1 MSNPGTPSPNNCAAG
16 EQTSE
21 SSREPVFD
29 VPAAGSS
36 IKESRAGN
44 RTHFPLLSLPSEIL
58 VHILFFAMDNT
69 KFTPAW
75 RTVLPT
81 CRYLCETILSTPKL
95 WGRINCIPP
104 KNMFKRF
111 EMAKWSPTE
120 VYAHTFLKRRA
131 EETKATLD
139 RVRDSGLLRCHG
151 IHTVE
156 FSGETDMWARFSW
169 IFDQPFPNLRH
180 LSIRI
185 EKSPDIV
192 TPFTISGGTRLE
204 TLLLDNVG
212 IPAPPH
218 LFHNLKNLHV
228 GFSTSSHEL
237 SLSVHQL
244 ITILNSTPNLET
256 LSLRHIHPDVLSSD
270 SGQSNRVV
278 TLSRLN
284 SLELTDYAVE
294 AATVLDRLNLPAIN
308 SLVLDLPNLESSHL
322 PLLFPNNV
330 LTNRLF
336 KSAPNFPYKTGETRG
351 MKMGGLRFPSGLP
364 GEEIFRLLHDMVPL
378 SATELDTTKDTFN
391 ESHWREF
398 ARERPEVR
406 LICSSYGVKYYKSNG
421 MWRALLPNHDNRSAT
436 LFPELEIVVLKAPH
450 LSFIPRSALHC
461 LRMRREAGFKLK
473 RLEVQDAG
481 KISHAGRQPEDFM
494 SLADEFVYRKPLVE
508 LQILLEP

>member
-16 EQTSE
+16 EQSSE
-21 SSREPVFD
+21 SSREPAFD
-29 VPAAGSS
+29 MPAAGSS
-36 IKESRAGN
+36 IKESRGGN

-58 VHILFFAMDNT
+58 VHVLFLAMDDT

-104 KNMFKRF
+104 ENMFKRF

-120 VYAHTFLKRRA
+120 VYAHTFKKRGT

-139 RVRDSGLLRCHG
+139 RVRDSGLLHCHG
-151 IHTVE
+151 IHTLE

-180 LSIRI
+180 LSVRI
-185 EKSPDIV
+185 AESPDIA
-192 TPFTISGGTRLE
+192 TPFTVSGGTRLE
-204 TLLLDNVG
+204 TLLIDNIG
-212 IPAPPH
+212 IPAPSH

-228 GFSTSSHEL
+228 GFLESSHEL

-244 ITILNSTPNLET
+244 ITILNSSPHLET
-256 LSLRHIHPDVLSSD
+256 LSLRHIHPDVPSSD
-270 SGQSNRVV
+270 GGQSNRVV

-284 SLELTDYAVE
+284 YLKLTDYAAE
-294 AATVLDRLNLPAIN
+294 AAAVLDHLNLPAID
-308 SLVLDLPNLESSHL
+308 SLVLDLQGLKPSHL

-330 LTNRLF
+330 LANRLF
-336 KSAPNFPYKTGETRG
+336 KNAPNFPFKTKETRG
-351 MKMGGLRFPSGLP
+351 MRMGGLRFPSRLP
-364 GEEIFRLLHDMVPL
+364 GEEILRLLHGMVPL
-378 SATELDTTKDTFN
+378 SVTEVDAIKDRFD

-406 LICSSYGVKYYKSNG
+406 LICSSYGAEYNKPNG

-436 LFPELEIVVLKAPH
+436 LFPKLDTVVLRAPH
-450 LSFIPRSALHC
+450 LSWIPRSALHC

-494 SLADEFVYRKPLVE
+494 SLADVFVYRKPLVKLE
-508 LQILLEP
+508 ILLEP